1 MSQQDFDAI
10 VVGSGVSGG
19 WAAKEL
25 TEKGLKVLL
34 IERGRSITPEDYQ
47 GEHKGPWEMPFRGLG
62 DRHAYERDRAVQKTS
77 PLFNEY
83 NEQFFVKDSAHPY
96 AQDPASPFQ
105 WIRGYHLGG
114 RSLTWGRVTPRL
126 GPVNFTENASDGHG
140 VDWPIRYDDIR
151 PWYDHVEEFIG
162 VSGQTEIDFP
172 TTPVGR
178 FLPPFEM
185 NCIEKHFADEIAR
198 KYDDRR
204 LISTPSAVLTRD
216 HKGRAACHFCG
227 PCDRGCSTGSY
238 FSSISSTLPAAQA
251 TGNLTIVTDAI
262 VEGLDQDPATRKVSG
277 VRVIH
282 ANTRARTVYR
292 GRIVFL
298 NASTLGTTQILLNSA
313 NAQNPRG
320 LGNASGVLG
329 HYLMD
334 HHGGAGAFGVFNQML
349 DKHPVGNRPTGVY
362 MPRFQNIGGKEV
374 PFLRGY
380 GYQGAAFRVGWT
392 RGLAMPG
399 FGAGLKAGLR
409 EDGPWTMLL
418 GGFGEC
424 LPYHQNSV
432 ALDPVKKDQWGI
444 PILNTHFEWGENE
457 RKMSAYIAQ
466 DAKEM
471 MEAAGAVS
479 VQSFGGTPSPGGSL
493 VHEMGTA
500 RMGRDPATSYL
511 NGFNQAHEV
520 PNLFVT
526 DGACMTS
533 AGCQNPS
540 LTYMA
545 LTARAAGHAVE
556 RMKANQL

>member
-1 MSQQDFDAI
+1 MNHQDFDAI
-10 VVGSGVSGG
+10 VIGSGVSGG

-62 DRHAYERDRAVQKTS
+62 DRRRYERDYAVQKS
-77 PLFNEY
+77 SVLFGEY
-83 NEQFFVKDSAHPY
+83 NEQFFVKDSEHPY
-96 AQDPASPFQ
+96 GQDPAAPFS

-126 GPVNFTENASDGHG
+126 GPVNFTENAADGYG

-151 PWYDHVEEFIG
+151 PWYDHVERFIG

-172 TTPVGR
+172 TAPVGSY
-178 FLPPFEM
+178 LPAFPL
-185 NCIEKHFADEIAR
+185 NCAEQHFAAKIAE

-204 LISTPSAVLTRD
+204 LIMAPSAVLSRD
-216 HKGRAACHFCG
+216 HNGRAACHYCG
-227 PCDRGCSTGSY
+227 PCERGCSTGSY
-238 FSSISSTLPAAQA
+238 FSSISSTLPAALA
-251 TGNLTIVTDAI
+251 TGRLTIVTDAI
-262 VEGLDQDPATRKVSG
+262 VEGLDHDPATRKVSG
-277 VRVIH
+277 VRVIDT
-282 ANTRARTVYR
+282 NSRARTVYR

-298 NASTLGTTQILLNSA
+298 NASTLGTTQILLNSKSEA
-313 NAQNPRG
+313 HPNG
-320 LGNASGVLG
+320 LGNSSGVLG

-334 HHGGAGAFGVFNQML
+334 HHSSAGGIGVFTTMG
-349 DKHPVGNRPTGVY
+349 DKHPIGNRPSGVY
-362 MPRFQNIGGKEV
+362 MPRFQNLGGEAV

-392 RGLAMPG
+392 RGTAMPG
-399 FGAGLKAGLR
+399 FGKSLKAGLR
-409 EDGPWTMLL
+409 EHGPWTLLL

-424 LPYHQNSV
+424 LPYHQNRLS
-432 ALDPVKKDQWGI
+432 LDPVKTDRWGI

-457 RKMSAYIAQ
+457 RKMSAYIAT
-466 DAKEM
+466 DARKM
-471 MEAAGAVS
+471 LEAAGAVNI
-479 VQSFGGTPSPGGSL
+479 QTFGGNPGPGGGA

-500 RMGRDPATSYL
+500 RMGRDPKTSYL
-511 NGFNQAHEV
+511 NAFNQAHDV

-533 AGCQNPS
+533 SGCQNPS
-540 LTYMA
+540 ITYMA
-545 LTARAAGHAVE
+545 LTARAANHAVE
-556 RMKANQL
+556 RMKQNQL